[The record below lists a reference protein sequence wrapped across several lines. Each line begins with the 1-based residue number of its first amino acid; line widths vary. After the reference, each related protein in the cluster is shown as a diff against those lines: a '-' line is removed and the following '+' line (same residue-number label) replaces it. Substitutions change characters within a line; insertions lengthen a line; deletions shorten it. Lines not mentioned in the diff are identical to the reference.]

1 VCERVGMRE
10 GVYEDERRCV
20 SWTAGLNS
28 AMLCVY
34 TVCVYTVCVYTVCVY
49 TVCVYT
55 VCVYT
60 GSSRCGSLFPH
71 DVNV

>member
-1 VCERVGMRE
+1 MCERVGMRE

-49 TVCVYT
+49 T
-55 VCVYT
+55 